1 MWPVWLYKAT
11 LCSDSEL
18 GWVDDRGCQSH
29 SHHAHCDA
37 CGPGNPWSAAGL
49 LLLSFKAVRAQR
61 HLGDTRIKNWLAALR
76 VWCLRV
82 ILAWQYGRCLKRINL
97 CIQHTAPSASHR
109 WEHPEVPKCEIL
121 RPLRAPLPGFLSAQG
136 SQRPWP
142 PLIAIPRGSEATRC
156 HHDSS
161 SSPTHFQ
168 THPMWQH
175 LWKQSLVTDL
185 FSLKLPF
192 WGSSSHMFP
201 IKQPILGSKDRK
213 SQHQKAFACSKHRM
227 PSAKRM
233 ACVENKR
240 KDWKIPCHG
249 YV

>member
-1 MWPVWLYKAT
+1 MNLDLRWSVLVSLCVYVPAIVFVDFRTWHMHMAMWHVHTCAISLYRTFTEHVMWPVWLYKAT

-136 SQRPWP
+136 WQRPWP
-142 PLIAIPRGSEATRC
+142 PLP
-156 HHDSS
+156 
-161 SSPTHFQ
+161 
-168 THPMWQH
+168 
-175 LWKQSLVTDL
+175 V
-185 FSLKLPF
+185 LKSAS
-192 WGSSSHMFP
+192 GQGIDVGH
-201 IKQPILGSKDRK
+201 GSKIGQNCRLLDLNRI
-213 SQHQKAFACSKHRM
+213 
-227 PSAKRM
+227 
-233 ACVENKR
+233 
-240 KDWKIPCHG
+240 W
-249 YV
+249 YVLKFSDYLNHHFF